1 MRKWIIGFVVVGILL
16 IWWLLRP
23 QAIPVDV
30 VTLQTAEMAAT
41 VEEQGRTRAR
51 LPHIITAPVAGH
63 LLRHEWLEG
72 QRVEAGQELAQLA
85 LLADDTRTEAG
96 YRANLAAAEAR
107 RHSAEASLEEAE
119 SALTRAQRE
128 SERRDYLF
136 RDRLIGEEERD
147 RYRQEL
153 QAAEARTLSAR
164 SALAAAQADEGSARA
179 LLMGSDGETSAD
191 AMIRI
196 TAPVSGTLQQI
207 PQREG
212 VVAAGAPL
220 FQLSNADALE
230 LVIDLLTQEAV
241 KVSPGDEIRVTG
253 WGGDDTLFGTVDYI
267 EPEAFTKYSA
277 LGVEEQRVNVIGTL
291 SAPATTP
298 SAGYRIGAGYRIEA
312 AIVVWRGDD
321 VIAVPG
327 SALLREA
334 GQWHVF
340 VVEDSRAHLRPVT
353 IGESNREQTQ
363 VVDGLSGGDQVI
375 VFPSDQVTDGVRVE

>member
-1 MRKWIIGFVVVGILL
+1 MRKWIIGFVVLGILL
-16 IWWLLRP
+16 MWWLLRP
-23 QAIPVDV
+23 QAIPVDI
-30 VTLQTAEMAAT
+30 VTLETAEMAAT

-72 QRVEAGQELAQLA
+72 HRVEAGQELAQLA
-85 LLADDTRTEAG
+85 LLAEDTRTEAG

-164 SALAAAQADEGSARA
+164 SALAAAQADENRART
-179 LLMGSDGETSAD
+179 LLMGSDGETSPD
-191 AMIRI
+191 AMIRV

-212 VVAAGAPL
+212 VVAAGTPL

-241 KVSPGDEIRVTG
+241 RVSPGDDILVTG
-253 WGGDDTLFGTVDYI
+253 WGGTDTLLGTVDYI

-277 LGVEEQRVNVIGTL
+277 LGVEEQRVNVIGSL
-291 SAPATTP
+291 SAPVNTL
-298 SAGYRIGAGYRIEA
+298 GAGYRIEA

-321 VIAVPG
+321 VLTVPG

-334 GQWHVF
+334 GQWQVF
-340 VVEDSRAHLRPVT
+340 VVEDGTARLRQVT
-353 IGESNREQTQ
+353 IGERNREQTQ
-363 VVDGLSGGDQVI
+363 VVDGLSAGEQII
-375 VFPSDQVTDGVRVE
+375 VFPSDQVADGVRVESRE

>member
-23 QAIPVDV
+23 QTISVDV
-30 VTLQTAEMAAT
+30 VTLQTTEMAAT

-51 LPHIITAPVAGH
+51 LPHTITAPVAGH

-164 SALAAAQADEGSARA
+164 SALTAAQADENRART
-179 LLMGSDGETSAD
+179 LLMGSDGETSPD
-191 AMIRI
+191 SMIRI
-196 TAPVSGTLQQI
+196 TAPASGTLQQI

-212 VVAAGAPL
+212 VVAAGTPL

-230 LVIDLLTQEAV
+230 LAIDLLTQQAV
-241 KVSPGDEIRVTG
+241 RVSPGDDILVTG
-253 WGGDDTLFGTVDYI
+253 WGGTDTLLGTVDYI

-277 LGVEEQRVNVIGTL
+277 LGVEEQRVNVIGSL
-291 SAPATTP
+291 SAPVNTL
-298 SAGYRIGAGYRIEA
+298 GAGYRIEA

-321 VIAVPG
+321 VLAVPG

-334 GQWHVF
+334 GQWQVF
-340 VVEDSRAHLRPVT
+340 VVEDGTARLRQVT
-353 IGESNREQTQ
+353 IGERNREQTQ
-363 VVDGLSGGDQVI
+363 VVDGLSAGEQII
-375 VFPSDQVTDGVRVE
+375 VFPSDQVADGVRVEPREQ